1 MFLDFNF
8 SPEDEAATSIH
19 NAIVSSLGLKAILN
33 TLKSY
38 AIQQGCNYIKSC
50 IGFEIVTNDYY
61 QFLTTIEYLEKKSKH
76 RIISKKRRPFYPYI
90 DINSVVMLDKGTFAY
105 VHGDNKVKGKYL
117 GYVYVFGKNWYTYA
131 NKINN
136 LKYINES
143 SKHKYT
149 TVYTIYPD
157 HQDFNSWEGTRHI
170 ITSRSFDTLY
180 LDNDAEAVIKGHL
193 DKWIENKDLYT
204 NRGIIFKTGI
214 LLYGHPGTGK
224 SSIAAA
230 IADYLDCDMI
240 IVDSSSFKDL
250 NVNELTSSINAD
262 NNMYV
267 VVLDDID
274 VILSSRST
282 DGVSAEDKATISK
295 LLGFLDSSNSPN
307 NVVFVATTNYI
318 ELFDE
323 AIRRP
328 GRFDKVIEI
337 ENISKPT
344 AFKMCRGFGL
354 EYDDATIVIDSYDTD
369 TINPADLQ
377 SRIVDR
383 IRHNLSESMM

>member
-1 MFLDFNF
+1 MFLDFKF
-8 SPEDEAATSIH
+8 SHQDEAITSVQ

-33 TLKSY
+33 TLKSC
-38 AIQQGCNYIKSC
+38 AIQQGYNYIKSC

-61 QFLTTIEYLEKKSKH
+61 QFLTTIEYLEKKSRH
-76 RIISKKRRPFYPYI
+76 RIISKKRKPFYPNI
-90 DINSVVMLDKGTFAY
+90 DITSVVMLEKGTFAY

-117 GYVYVFGKNWYTYA
+117 GYVYIFGKNWYKYA

-136 LKYINES
+136 LSYIDES
-143 SKHKYT
+143 SKHKHT

-193 DKWIENKDLYT
+193 DRWIKNKDLYT

-262 NNMYV
+262 SDMYV

-282 DGVSAEDKATISK
+282 DGVTAEDKATISK

-344 AFKMCRGFGL
+344 ALKMCKGFGL
-354 EYDDATIVIDSYDTD
+354 EKVMLLWSSIHMIQ
-369 TINPADLQ
+369 IQ
-377 SRIVDR
+377 STQLIY
-383 IRHNLSESMM
+383 SQG